1 MAYTINVTNG
11 TATERIVNGTYAVTA
26 AVTGFNNASIL
37 PTSVTVEAGTDTYAF
52 TIAATGALTLHV
64 TENGQSDGTAVAG
77 ATFARCDSAGTTYGT
92 PITTDASGDATFSNV
107 PFAATGAPL
116 IYYKQT
122 GSDGSHEFDPA
133 LTNTSMV
140 TASQTNQIANALAA
154 ERTVNMTDANYANL
168 PIAAGSITLT

>member
-37 PTSVTVEAGTDTYAF
+37 PTSVTVEAGTDTYGF

-64 TENGQSDGTAVAG
+64 TEEGTAGGTDVVG
-77 ATFARCDSAGTTYGT
+77 ATFVRCDSAGTAYGT
-92 PITTDASGDATFSNV
+92 PITTDANGEATFADV

-116 IYYKQT
+116 IYFRQT
-122 GSDGSHEFDPA
+122 ASDGSHEFDPA
-133 LTNTSMV
+133 LTSTSMV
-140 TASQTNQIANALAA
+140 AATQTNEIANPLAA
-154 ERTVNMTDANYANL
+154 ERTINMTDANYANL